1 KELAAW
7 AAGKGYGELRVDGHY
22 LPTNEWPVLDRFKEH
37 NIEVVINQIS
47 ISKKTEKALT
57 ALIDEALAVGNGL
70 LMVSATDTTSGSA
83 AKAASGT
90 TGKSS
95 KKNASADA
103 LFSTRRACP
112 SCGDSFDDLDPRLF
126 SFNSKHGWCH

>member
-1 KELAAW
+1 
-7 AAGKGYGELRVDGHY
+7 
-22 LPTNEWPVLDRFKEH
+22 
-37 NIEVVINQIS
+37 
-47 ISKKTEKALT
+47 
-57 ALIDEALAVGNGL
+57 
-70 LMVSATDTTSGSA
+70 
-83 AKAASGT
+83 AASGT

-126 SFNSKHGWCH
+126 SFNSKHGWCHSCFGTGEILPEFSEELTGEEENWLDPENADVGKPCKKCKGTRLNPVALAVRFQQWNIAELTQQSVDHAAVTLSK